1 MYDFISSSFHSFECD
16 VVSSAT
22 FKSGALYRK
31 SMIICIMI
39 AK

>member
-1 MYDFISSSFHSFECD
+1 MYDFISSLLLLFLNAM
-16 VVSSAT
+16 VSSAT

-31 SMIICIMI
+31 SMIIFIMI